1 MLLVA
6 RIRWLLQYF
15 VTICDEFE
23 WLWALLIITDK
34 EETHI
39 RDYSDAEI
47 EEIVAKLREL
57 SDLAPSYHIGGMVFG
72 LPANSVQSLLE
83 TAAKRLEESK
93 WANEDGWLA
102 WARRHDYMELKM

>member
-1 MLLVA
+1 MPRKLV
-6 RIRWLLQYF
+6 
-15 VTICDEFE
+15 TFE
-23 WLWALLIITDK
+23 CKYCNKAFDDYNECEEH

-93 WANEDGWLA
+93 
-102 WARRHDYMELKM
+102 